1 MNSEQAVFINGRAQ
15 VIEMLQYMEDED
27 RNTLL
32 KNIRIRNPI
41 LANELLEKS
50 LVFENIGKLSDHE
63 IRLVINY
70 VQPAIMGVALK
81 SVNQDLQRR
90 VLGLAQRAFAEKAY
104 EIMIKSI
111 GNEMTHIRKAQ
122 NKILETMVALN
133 KKKQINL
140 K

>member
-70 VQPAIMGVALK
+70 VQPTIMGVALK
-81 SVNQDLQRR
+81 NVNQDLQRR

>member
-70 VQPAIMGVALK
+70 VQPSIMGVALK

-133 KKKQINL
+133 NKKQINL

>member
-1 MNSEQAVFINGRAQ
+1 MNSQQAVFINGRAQ
-15 VIEMLQYMEDED
+15 IIEMLQYMEDED

-63 IRLVINY
+63 IRLVLNY
-70 VQPAIMGVALK
+70 VQPTIMGVALK

-90 VLGLAQRAFAEKAY
+90 VLGLAQRGFAEKAY

-111 GNEMTHIRKAQ
+111 GNEMTHIKKAQ

>member
-1 MNSEQAVFINGRAQ
+1 MNSQQAVFINGRAQ
-15 VIEMLQYMEDED
+15 IIEKLQYMEDED

-63 IRLVINY
+63 IRLVLNY
-70 VQPAIMGVALK
+70 VQPTIMGVALK

-90 VLGLAQRAFAEKAY
+90 VLGLAQRGFAEKAY

-111 GNEMTHIRKAQ
+111 GNEMTHIKKAQ

>member
-1 MNSEQAVFINGRAQ
+1 MNSEQTVFINGRAQ
-15 VIEMLQYMEDED
+15 IIEMLQYMEDDD

-32 KNIRIRNPI
+32 KNIRIRNPL

-50 LVFENIGKLSDHE
+50 LLFENIGKLSDHE
-63 IRLVINY
+63 IRFVINY
-70 VQPAIMGVALK
+70 VQPTIMGVALK
-81 SVNQDLQRR
+81 SVSQDLQRR
-90 VLGLAQRAFAEKAY
+90 VLGLAQRSFAEKAY

-111 GNEMTHIRKAQ
+111 GNEMTHIKKAQ
-122 NKILETMVALN
+122 NKILETMVALH

>member
-70 VQPAIMGVALK
+70 VQPSIMGVALK

>member
-1 MNSEQAVFINGRAQ
+1 MNSQQAVFINGRAQ
-15 VIEMLQYMEDED
+15 IIEMLQYMEDED

-63 IRLVINY
+63 IRLVLNY
-70 VQPAIMGVALK
+70 VQPTIMGVALK

-90 VLGLAQRAFAEKAY
+90 VLGLAQRGFAEKAY

-111 GNEMTHIRKAQ
+111 GNEMTHIKKA
-122 NKILETMVALN
+122 
-133 KKKQINL
+133 
-140 K
+140 

>member
-70 VQPAIMGVALK
+70 VQPTIMGVALK
-81 SVNQDLQRR
+81 NVNQDLQRR

-122 NKILETMVALN
+122 NKILETMIALN

>member
-1 MNSEQAVFINGRAQ
+1 MNSEQTVFINGRAQ

-70 VQPAIMGVALK
+70 VQPTIMGVALK

-90 VLGLAQRAFAEKAY
+90 VLGLAQRGFAEKAY

-111 GNEMTHIRKAQ
+111 GNETTHIRKAQ

-140 K
+140 R

>member
-63 IRLVINY
+63 IRLIINY
-70 VQPAIMGVALK
+70 VQPTIMGVALK
-81 SVNQDLQRR
+81 NVNQDLQRR

>member
-63 IRLVINY
+63 IRLIINY
-70 VQPAIMGVALK
+70 VQPTIMGVALK
-81 SVNQDLQRR
+81 NVNQDLQRR

-122 NKILETMVALN
+122 NKILETMIALN